1 MVHNGTSGGDGR
13 LPLIGFPTPPAA
25 PIQRTLGV
33 ATPLVVKALEE
44 SYPAWTDEH
53 GTNVEQLAAIAVA
66 VLYEHHLLVVL
77 EPTSVRRGIDRRGDL
92 WGPSAPSS
100 PPPWQARPGASH

>member
-1 MVHNGTSGGDGR
+1 MVHNGTSIGGDGR
-13 LPLIGFPTPPAA
+13 LTLIGCPTPPAA

-53 GTNVEQLAAIAVA
+53 GTNVDQLAAIAVA

-77 EPTSVRRGIDRRGDL
+77 EPTSVRREIDRVPTPFDVTHPRH
-92 WGPSAPSS
+92 SAGRS
-100 PPPWQARPGASH
+100 R